1 MIHFILVILAFILFF
16 AVTLPL
22 YLILLLVGLVSPKL
36 RTHIAQPVVAAG
48 FRMVLAAAGVRVSV
62 LGRENVPDEPVL
74 YATNHRSI
82 SDVPIFY
89 TTVPQI
95 TGIIAKKE
103 IAKIPFL
110 SWWMRLLNC
119 LFLDRSD
126 LKKAMKTILT
136 GVSLI
141 KKGSSMCIMPE
152 GTRNHEAEMLPFK
165 EGSFK
170 MAEKT
175 GCPVVP
181 VAIWKS
187 DEIFELHMPVVKP
200 THVTIR
206 YGEPIRVSGLA
217 KEEQKHIGVLVRTR
231 IDEMLQEMK

>member
-36 RTHIAQPVVAAG
+36 RTHISQPVVAAG